1 MTAPKETPPKVDSV
15 EVAKTMTSFAVANRL
30 PLPGLVN
37 IPRVSLWSA
46 VFAWGMAV
54 PQLVK
59 GIFSGD
65 KK

>member
-1 MTAPKETPPKVDSV
+1 MTAPKEPPPKVDSV
-15 EVAKTMTSFAVANRL
+15 EVAKTMTGLAVANAL
-30 PLPGLVN
+30 PKPGLVN

>member
-1 MTAPKETPPKVDSV
+1 PPKVDSV
-15 EVAKTMTSFAVANRL
+15 EVAKTMTGLAVANAL
-30 PLPGLVN
+30 PKPGLVN